1 MKQKKKEKVMEMIA
15 IILYLAAFQI
25 LTDRFYFLLYDKTW
39 ATWELILNYLRE
51 GSLVISLK

>member
-1 MKQKKKEKVMEMIA
+1 MEMIA